1 MDNDDFVLV
10 EKRDGELTPRS
21 VNTTSKYTAKLQL
34 ISVVT
39 SHDIDQIEIWLSPT
53 EFETEGSEYQ
63 KHLSAHTSGTGD
75 WLFHTDQYQ
84 TWHDENINTLWL
96 QGIPGSGKSVMAAKL
111 IRTFKEEGMPVLFF
125 FARRIIKTNSEP
137 RQLVQD
143 CLYQLLGQSALL
155 QARLKMLLA
164 LHPTVDSVP
173 FHELWNLLLFGI
185 DAVPKVYV
193 LLDALDELAVENDGF
208 LQSLQKL
215 GQQSPKSIKLIITS
229 RPEAY
234 LQTALRGP
242 FQNRIRLA
250 GEMVDQDIATYIAHR
265 LGYQQN
271 NPAVAESQS
280 VVQEKL
286 SRKAQGL
293 FLYARLM
300 LDQILLQSELP
311 VKKHLQHLPS
321 SMEEMYVSILHE
333 HSSRSGA
340 SQHFQCWLL
349 SWVTHACRPLRIT
362 ELAALV
368 NASSDRSGLSS
379 SQDAKIM
386 IRRSCGP
393 LLEILDNETVQV
405 IHHSFTEFLLDR
417 NRNTETTPTENS
429 NWFPVLTPT
438 STHRSLTLLCVDY
451 LLSGCF
457 RSWSLSERP
466 TKPADHEPDRKQ
478 LMVHFPFLQYAS
490 QNLLYHAAKCDSSDP
505 EFILQLDALFQNEK
519 HSFESWKDFIF
530 AKMNQTVPD
539 SFHPIHLAAQAGL
552 SAYTQHLLKVH
563 GDPDV
568 ADSFNRTAVTYAC
581 MHGQFETLAALLGYN
596 ASFITIDIDG
606 LTPIHHAARGN
617 HVKVVQLLLEA
628 GADPMSPKS
637 CEDQGYWR
645 WSPSTLGK
653 TPVQYA
659 SELGHTACVLE
670 LLRNLDLPSKSS
682 VLPHWASA
690 TGQSKTLE
698 ALLRHPAVLENL
710 DKRDSYGNTA
720 LFLAARR
727 GEPETVR
734 ILLHYG
740 ANVNARSFKL
750 GSSEAPSDID
760 TAKSGKGQTPIHAWT
775 AVGYRSRSEGDVC
788 SIEEWKR
795 TGVLLIKAG
804 CDLEAK
810 NDAGQTALFAWTKQ
824 YMCAPRRSDRTERF
838 VELLLKH
845 GANPCATDNKGNTPL
860 HNLTSD
866 NMNSRVLELF
876 VNAGANINHGRHG
889 DLVTPLISAAMN
901 KSLDVTPL
909 IENGA
914 DPNLQDSDGNT
925 ALHHI
930 CASWMLRYSHVQK
943 WLESADPTVK
953 NKAGETCL
961 YKLAFGNDGHERVK
975 AISLFTEKG
984 LDLESRDRRGRTALL
999 AACANAET
1007 HFIIGLLENG
1017 ANAKAIDFQHKSCL
1031 HLVAQVQLALH
1042 GNGEEDLNSTLKI
1055 MKLLMQEGV
1064 DINGVDMDGNTPF
1077 HDAVVS
1083 DAHFI
1088 PFQTKLEVFLEL
1100 GGLANTTDY
1109 RGQTV
1114 LHKVANITNPSTC
1127 DRIDFLLQPNLGLD
1141 VSAQDNEGLAP
1152 IHCASS
1158 KSEIITWRLIQAGAD
1173 IQAQSDDGRSPLH
1186 FAAAAAQSNVV
1197 GLLCKLYK
1205 ESSWS
1210 LDQKDDHGCT
1220 PLHYAASSGNS
1231 ECVYHLLQV
1240 GAQVNIADCH
1250 GRTPLHMAAEH
1261 KVDVAALRK
1270 QRKYSGGELWG
1281 QVIGES
1287 NTLRRF
1293 IHPILQSDLLDA
1305 HWNLSFAIEREDE
1318 AYMMQDIVQLLLGA
1332 GADINM
1338 QDSSGQTACDVALHL
1353 GHDDVW
1359 NALSIRT
1366 KQCELRDLMGRVCS
1380 SKRIHAEDIVQGLS
1394 LERADAYNLLQT
1406 AISLRNEAVL
1416 DALLRAGVD
1425 LLTKGPD
1432 GLTPV
1437 HYVAHWG
1444 LLSMMKAMA
1453 PYVKDINAFS
1463 PPLLHVVAGRELSNL
1478 QMIVMLIGL
1487 GIDIN
1492 ASYEEPFDVDSDE
1505 FTEVSAPKYTA
1516 THILAAGRQWWNI
1529 AALET
1534 LCNAGADLEITDSD
1548 GNTVLQCALSGKS
1561 HGQRNH
1567 GFWRNETLEVAL
1579 RHGANINKLS
1589 PNNDSTPLLV
1599 ALETNRGCKLV
1610 QRLLDHGADI
1620 NLGHVPAL
1628 FAAIKSR
1635 DCDAITMILNAGADV
1650 NAVYYPKRRYGTG
1663 PKIETPLLAAALEAR
1678 EVGETVMALLLQRG
1692 ANPLLELEDS
1702 NSTVLHQIAHHHGR
1716 LGPILKSRPDVL
1728 EATDCNGL
1736 TPLLSVCSSVDG
1748 YYMVEE
1754 STSIELICAG
1764 ANINVTDKDGST
1776 PLHLAIRSG
1785 KCKTVAMLLERGAP
1799 SSITDNAGLSPLYY
1813 ALSYSDGN
1821 ERLEMTNALLTAGA
1835 NPLIT
1840 GPNGE
1845 TALHILAPLLVY
1857 YSSPDNSSRSAK
1869 ETYHQAELKN
1879 LYVRFVES
1887 GCDVNFRDAR
1897 GDTPLFPFVRTIK
1910 ERDEYGIGSP
1920 PAEEDVRQMF
1930 QVHDIFAVNDNG
1942 DTLLHAIAGREDTR
1956 MSESEPD
1963 GVWLFEELMACGLD
1977 ARKENKQGL
1986 TALDV
1991 AAARG
1996 MQGIMRLFEK
2006 EQ

>member
-1 MDNDDFVLV
+1 MDNNDFVLV
-10 EKRDGELTPRS
+10 EK
-21 VNTTSKYTAKLQL
+21 Q
-34 ISVVT
+34 VT
-39 SHDIDQIEIWLSPT
+39 SHDIEQIQIWLSPT

-63 KHLSAHTSGTGD
+63 KHLSAHASGTGD
-75 WLFHTDQYQ
+75 WLFHTDQYR
-84 TWHDENINTLWL
+84 TWHDANNNTLWL

-111 IRTFKEEGMPVLFF
+111 IRTFKEEGIPVLFF

-143 CLYQLLGQSALL
+143 CLYQLLGHSVLL
-155 QARLKMLLA
+155 QARLKVLLA

-173 FHELWNLLLFGI
+173 FHELWNLFLFGI
-185 DAVPKVYV
+185 DTVPKVYV
-193 LLDALDELAVENDGF
+193 ILDALDELAIENDGF

-215 GQQSPKSIKLIITS
+215 GQRSPESTKLIITS
-229 RPEAY
+229 RPEAH
-234 LQTALRGP
+234 LQTALKCT
-242 FQNRIRLA
+242 FQNRIRLTGA
-250 GEMVDQDIATYIAHR
+250 MIEQDIATYIAHR
-265 LGYQQN
+265 LGNQQDN
-271 NPAVAESQS
+271 SAVVEGQS
-280 VVQEKL
+280 IVQERL
-286 SRKAQGL
+286 SQKAQGL

-311 VKKHLQHLPS
+311 LENHLQRLPS
-321 SMEEMYVSILHE
+321 SREEMYVSILHE
-333 HSSRSGA
+333 HSLRSGA

-349 SWVTHACRPLRIT
+349 SWVTHACRPLRVT

-368 NASSDRSGLSS
+368 NASSDRSGISS
-379 SQDAKIM
+379 SQDAKAM

-405 IHHSFTEFLLDR
+405 IHHSFTEFLLDS
-417 NRNTETTPTENS
+417 NRNTAIAPTETS
-429 NWFPVLTPT
+429 NRFPVLTPT

-457 RSWSLSERP
+457 KSWSLSERP
-466 TKPADHEPDRKQ
+466 TQPADHEPDRKQ

-490 QNLLYHAAKCDSSDP
+490 QNLLYHAAKCDASDP
-505 EFILQLDALFQNEK
+505 EFILQLDALFQNDK

-530 AKMNQTVPD
+530 AKKNQTVPD
-539 SFHPIHLAAQAGL
+539 NFHPLHLAAQAGL
-552 SAYTQHLLKVH
+552 SAYTQHLLKAH

-568 ADSFNRTAVTYAC
+568 ADSFNRTAATYAC
-581 MHGQFETLAALLGYN
+581 MHGQFETFAVLLGYN
-596 ASFITIDIDG
+596 ASFTTIDIDG
-606 LTPIHHAARGN
+606 LAPIHHAARGN
-617 HVKVVQLLLEA
+617 HVKVVQRLLEA

-637 CEDQGYWR
+637 CEDHGYWR

-659 SELGHTACVLE
+659 CELGHTACVLE
-670 LLRNLDLPSKSS
+670 LLRNLDLPSMSS
-682 VLPHWASA
+682 ILPHWASA

-698 ALLRHPAVLENL
+698 ALLRHPTVLENL
-710 DKRDSYGNTA
+710 NKRDSYGNTA

-727 GEPETVR
+727 GDPETVR

-740 ANVNARSFKL
+740 ADVNARSAKL
-750 GSSEAPSDID
+750 SNSEAPSDIEI
-760 TAKSGKGQTPIHAWT
+760 AKSGRGQTPIHGWT
-775 AVGYRSRSEGDVC
+775 AAGYRSWSEGDVC

-795 TGVLLIKAG
+795 TGILLIEAG

-810 NDAGQTALFAWTKQ
+810 NEAGQTALFAWTKQ
-824 YMCAPRRSDRTERF
+824 YMCAPRGSDRTERF
-838 VELLLKH
+838 VELLLQH
-845 GANPCATDNKGNTPL
+845 GANPCAIDNKGDTPL
-860 HNLTSD
+860 HNLLIV
-866 NMNSRVLELF
+866 NMNSRVLKLF
-876 VNAGANINHGRHG
+876 VKAGANINHGRHG

-901 KSLDVTPL
+901 RSLDAMPF

-930 CASWMLRYSHVQK
+930 CASWMLKYSHVQK
-943 WLESADPTVK
+943 WLEFADPTVK

-984 LDLESRDRRGRTALL
+984 LNLESRDRRGSTALL
-999 AACANAET
+999 AACASAEP

-1017 ANAKAIDFQHKSCL
+1017 ANAKALDFHHKSCL
-1031 HLVAQVQLALH
+1031 HLVA
-1042 GNGEEDLNSTLKI
+1042 EEDLNSTLKI

-1064 DINGVDMDGNTPF
+1064 DINGVDLDGNTPF
-1077 HDAVVS
+1077 HDAVV
-1083 DAHFI
+1083 I
-1088 PFQTKLEVFLEL
+1088 LGL
-1100 GGLANTTDY
+1100 GGLANATDY

-1114 LHKVANITNPSTC
+1114 LHKVANLTNPSTC
-1127 DRIDFLLQPNLGLD
+1127 DRIDFLLQPSLGLD
-1141 VSAQDNEGLAP
+1141 VNARDNEGLAP
-1152 IHCASS
+1152 IH
-1158 KSEIITWRLIQAGAD
+1158 WAD
-1173 IQAQSDDGRSPLH
+1173 MQAQSDDGRTPLH
-1186 FAAAAAQSNVV
+1186 FAAAAAQS
-1197 GLLCKLYK
+1197 
-1205 ESSWS
+1205 SSWS
-1210 LDQKDDHGCT
+1210 LDQKDNHGCT

-1240 GAQVNIADCH
+1240 GANLNIADCH

-1281 QVIGES
+1281 RTISGS
-1287 NTLRRF
+1287 NTLGPF
-1293 IHPILQSDLLDA
+1293 IPPI
-1305 HWNLSFAIEREDE
+1305 FAIEREEE
-1318 AYMMQDIVQLLLGA
+1318 AYMMQDIVRLLLSA
-1332 GADINM
+1332 GADVNLR
-1338 QDSSGQTACDVALHL
+1338 DSSGHEDI
-1353 GHDDVW
+1353 W
-1359 NALSIRT
+1359 NLLSIRT
-1366 KQCELRDLMGRVCS
+1366 QQCELTALMGQVCS
-1380 SKRIHAEDIVQGLS
+1380 SKSMRAEDIVQALS
-1394 LERADAYNLLQT
+1394 LEKADAYSLLQA
-1406 AISLRNEAVL
+1406 AISLRNEALL
-1416 DALLRAGVD
+1416 DALLGAGVD
-1425 LLTKGPD
+1425 LMTKGPD
-1432 GLTPV
+1432 GITPV

-1444 LLSMMKAMA
+1444 LLSMMKTMA

-1463 PPLLHVVAGRELSNL
+1463 PPLLHVVAGRKLSNL
-1478 QMIVMLIGL
+1478 QMMTMLIEL
-1487 GIDIN
+1487 GIDVN
-1492 ASYEEPFDVDSDE
+1492 ASYQEPFDVDFDE
-1505 FTEVSAPKYTA
+1505 FTEISAPEYTA
-1516 THILAAGRQWWNI
+1516 THMLAAGRQWWNI

-1561 HGQRNH
+1561 HGQRKH
-1567 GFWRNETLEVAL
+1567 GFWRDEALEVVL

-1589 PNNDSTPLLV
+1589 PSKDSTPLLV

-1610 QRLLDHGADI
+1610 QRLIDHGADI

-1628 FAAIKSR
+1628 FAAIESR
-1635 DCDAITMILNAGADV
+1635 DCEAVAVILNAGADV

-1663 PKIETPLLAAALEAR
+1663 PKMETPLLAAALEPR
-1678 EVGETVMALLLQRG
+1678 EVGETIMGLLLQRG
-1692 ANPLLELEDS
+1692 ANPLLELEES
-1702 NSTVLHQIAHHHGR
+1702 NSTVLHQIAYHHGR
-1716 LGPILKSRPDVL
+1716 IGPIVKSRPDLL
-1728 EATDCNGL
+1728 EATDRKGL
-1736 TPLLSVCSSVDG
+1736 TPLLSVCSSIDG
-1748 YYMVEE
+1748 YYTGDE
-1754 STSIELICAG
+1754 STSIELIRAG
-1764 ANINVTDKDGST
+1764 ANFNVTDKDGST
-1776 PLHLAIRSG
+1776 PLHLATRSG
-1785 KCKTVAMLLERGAP
+1785 KCKTVAMILEKGAP
-1799 SSITDNAGLSPLYY
+1799 CSTTDNAGLSPLYY
-1813 ALSYSDGN
+1813 ALSYSNTN
-1821 ERLEMTNALLTAGA
+1821 ERLEMTNALLAAGA

-1845 TALHILAPLLVY
+1845 SALHILAPLLVY
-1857 YSSPDNSSRSAK
+1857 YSSPDHSYRPEK
-1869 ETYHQAELKN
+1869 EIYHQAELKD

-1887 GCDVNFRDAR
+1887 GCDVNARDAR

-1910 ERDEYGIGSP
+1910 ERDEYGIGPP

-1956 MSESEPD
+1956 ESESEPD
-1963 GVWLFEELMACGLD
+1963 GVWLFEELMARGLD

-2006 EQ
+2006 EE